1 MARLEWDKIGERR
14 YETGVD
20 HGVLY
25 VQDPTDGS
33 YADGVVWNGLTAVNQ
48 TPTGGEAN
56 AQYADNIKYLNLVSN
71 EEFEASIE
79 AFTYPSEF
87 MVCDGTASPADG
99 VYIGQQNRRGFGFS
113 YRTLIGN
120 DVSGTDYGY
129 KIHMVWGALA
139 SPSEKSASTVNESP
153 EATTFNWSVTTTP
166 VSVGEIGGVTYRPTA
181 HIAIDSTEV
190 APEDLT
196 ALETLLYGGDGATN
210 AKLPTPAEVIAI
222 FTP

>member
-20 HGVLY
+20 RGVLY
-25 VQDPTDGS
+25 VQDPSDGS
-33 YADGVVWNGLTAVNQ
+33 YTDGVVWNGLTAVNQ

-71 EEFEASIE
+71 EEFEATIE
-79 AFTYPSEF
+79 AFTYPKEF
-87 MVCDGTASPADG
+87 MVCDGTAAPTDG
-99 VYIGQQNRRGFGFS
+99 VYVGQQTRRGFGFA

-139 SPSEKSASTVNESP
+139 SPSEKPASTVNESP
-153 EATTFNWSVTTTP
+153 EATTFSWSVTTTP
-166 VSVGEIGGVTYRPTA
+166 VAVGTIATVEYRPTA

-190 APEDLT
+190 DPADLT
-196 ALETLLYGGDGATN
+196 ALETLLWGGEEAAN
-210 AKLPTPAEVIAI
+210 PQLPSPSEVIAL
-222 FTP
+222 FT

>member
-20 HGVLY
+20 RGVLY
-25 VQDPTDGS
+25 VQDPSDGS
-33 YADGVVWNGLTAVNQ
+33 YTDGVVWNGLTAVNQ

-71 EEFEASIE
+71 EEFEATIE
-79 AFTYPSEF
+79 AFTYPKEF
-87 MVCDGTASPADG
+87 MVCDGTAAPADG
-99 VYIGQQNRRGFGFS
+99 VYLGQQNRRGFGFA

-120 DVSGTDYGY
+120 DVAGTDYGY
-129 KIHMVWGALA
+129 KLHLVWGALA

-153 EATTFNWSVTTTP
+153 EATTFSWSITTTP
-166 VSVGEIGGVTYRPTA
+166 VAVGTIATVEYRPTA

-190 APEDLT
+190 DSDDLATLEDL
-196 ALETLLYGGDGATN
+196 LWGGEGAAN
-210 AKLPTPAEVIAI
+210 PQLPSPSEVIAL
-222 FTP
+222 FT